1 MLKLSFENISEYYFL
16 TSWTFSSFSMNAS
29 IWGHQYL
36 FAHIL
41 LENTIFPLFWRDGRF
56 ILKNCKSCYNSEKGK
71 VRYPDYQF
79 IDKFFNQPSNCR
91 EQKSF
96 EKIEPFNWCQ
106 RYLTGAKNIE
116 RLNWILIPIALD
128 TKYVSRIASQIII
141 VSLDTASNG
150 WLGHT

>member
-71 VRYPDYQF
+71 VRYLDYQF

-106 RYLTGAKNIE
+106 RYWKIE
-116 RLNWILIPIALD
+116 LD
-128 TKYVSRIASQIII
+128 SDSNCSGYKVCLEDSFPNHNCVSRHS
-141 VSLDTASNG
+141 
-150 WLGHT
+150 